1 MHAESLTVSA
11 PPRRGLRDHYRAV
24 AAFYDRLTRWL
35 GPLALFALRLPVA
48 WVFWKSG
55 RTKVEGWNIF
65 ALQPSQPFLFE
76 HEFGMPLPVLSAHA
90 TAIAE
95 HVLPLMLVLGL
106 ATRVGAAGLLA
117 MTAVI
122 QLFVFPDA
130 WANTHMWWAVTLT
143 AVLALGPG
151 PISLDHLIQK
161 FARKEQA

>member
-1 MHAESLTVSA
+1 MQAESLATPA
-11 PPRRGLRDHYRAV
+11 APRRGLLDRYRALD
-24 AAFYDRLTRWL
+24 AFYARLTRWL
-35 GPLALFALRLPVA
+35 GPLALLLLRLPVA

-76 HEFGMPLPVLSAHA
+76 HEFGMPLPVLSAHV

-106 ATRVGAAGLLA
+106 ATRFGAAGLLA

-122 QLFVFPDA
+122 QLFIFPDA

-151 PISLDHLIQK
+151 PISHDHLIQK